1 MSYTASTAGMTPAQ
15 YARRIRL
22 DPDIPELAKKN
33 LGIIFALC
41 RQFLRDSQR
50 QYLFDPS
57 IDYWDILQELMVT
70 FTLTDDRVKESV
82 IRKYDPSLCPPDFDP
97 NKHFAAFA
105 FLVLKRRLYRY
116 AEEMRW
122 GVDAQGNVNKPERQR
137 RVSYHLQSLQDWMTT
152 DDLLKVDALEKRDS
166 LQAVIQFVHKLTE
179 RQQLVF
185 NLAYS
190 EELSGREIATELGL
204 NYRLVYR
211 DIAAIRRLYTSC
223 AIEDDLQLPAQ
234 WVDATVT
241 SASKVE
247 EE

>member
-137 RVSYHLQSLQDWMTT
+137 RVSYHLQS
-152 DDLLKVDALEKRDS
+152 
-166 LQAVIQFVHKLTE
+166 VIQFVHKLTE